1 MTMCC
6 VWIGVFTF
14 CWRESA
20 GLMYPLADI
29 RTETSA
35 DVVSD
40 ELLYDMRIKKTLV
53 EANCAQGNRFRGTPH
68 AQLLRYAEQDASDW
82 ICPVA
87 VIIETAAGAIAC

>member
-1 MTMCC
+1 MEKGMTMCC

-40 ELLYDMRIKKTLV
+40 ELLYDTR
-53 EANCAQGNRFRGTPH
+53 
-68 AQLLRYAEQDASDW
+68 AS
-82 ICPVA
+82 A
-87 VIIETAAGAIAC
+87 VG